1 MTDDPNLSLNSSLD
15 LYVKA
20 ALEKKALG
28 LVVLDVREL
37 SSIADV
43 FIICSGRS
51 NRQVTAIAE
60 FIQVDLK
67 KHGIRPLSVEG
78 KKEGHWVLLDYGH
91 VIIHVFY
98 ESMRNFYDLEG
109 LWIDAKRIKT
119 ESLIKSENLITEISV
134 KLFKDKF
141 HNDK

>member
-1 MTDDPNLSLNSSLD
+1 MKHHYELSLD

-20 ALEKKALG
+20 ALGRKALG

-37 SSIADV
+37 TSVADA

-60 FIQVDLK
+60 FIITELK
-67 KHGIRPLSVEG
+67 KAGIKPLSVEG

-98 ESMRNFYDLEG
+98 ESVRNFYDLEG
-109 LWIDAKRIKT
+109 LWVDAKRIKT
-119 ESLIKSENLITEISV
+119 KSLIEATKEEEV
-134 KLFKDKF
+134 
-141 HNDK
+141 